1 RAASPRSSKK
11 KALKGT
17 VRMPVTKILTAG
29 IGEANLRDINVY
41 RERGGYKQWERAVR
55 ELTPNDVFEACDK
68 SGLRGRGGAGF
79 PTGRKWSFLPKDV
92 LPRYL
97 VCNCD
102 EAEPGTFKDHMLLEE
117 TPHLVLE
124 GILLGAYGI
133 NCHHAFIYI
142 RGEFKRG
149 YEIFM
154 QALEEARAAGL
165 IGKNL
170 FDKGYDLEV
179 TVHRGAGAYICGEET
194 GLLNS
199 LEGKRGEPRLKPPF
213 PAIAGLYGAPTVVN
227 NVETLAY
234 LVPILERGPEWFAAA
249 GTERSKGY
257 KIVSI
262 SGHVQKPGNYE
273 VPVGTTIRELIEI
286 AGGLR
291 PGRTFMAVQPGGGS
305 SACIFEEHLD
315 YPYDYESMAKA
326 GSMMGSGAF
335 TVFDDTTDFVK
346 AAFNLIRFY
355 THESC
360 GQCTPCREGGTWLER
375 VLHRFVE
382 GRGLR
387 SDLEMIRR
395 VGHAI
400 TGLNLCALG
409 DSIEPF
415 LLSVFN
421 RFPDQFEA
429 RLLKETVEA

>member
-1 RAASPRSSKK
+1 
-11 KALKGT
+11 
-17 VRMPVTKILTAG
+17 MPVTKVLTAG
-29 IGEANLRDINVY
+29 IGEADLRDIEVY
-41 RERGGYKQWERAVR
+41 RKRGGYKQLERAFK
-55 ELTPNDVFEACDK
+55 TMKPADVLEAADK

-79 PTGRKWSFLPKDV
+79 PTGRKWSFLPSNDK
-92 LPRYL
+92 PRYL

-133 NCHHAFIYI
+133 GSHHAYIYI

-149 YEIFM
+149 AEIFDQTIA
-154 QALEEARAAGL
+154 QARKAGL

-170 FDKGYDLEV
+170 FGTGYDLEV

-194 GLLNS
+194 ALLNS

-213 PAIAGLYGAPTVVN
+213 PAVAGLYGMPTVVN

-234 LVPILERGPEWFAAA
+234 LVPILEKGAEWFASV

-257 KIVSI
+257 KIISI

-273 VPVGTTIRELIEI
+273 VALGTPVRELIEI

-291 PGRTFMAVQPGGGS
+291 DGRKLMAIQPGGGS

-315 YPYDYESMAKA
+315 LPYDYESLAKA
-326 GSMMGSGAF
+326 GTMLGSGAM
-335 TVFDDTTDFVK
+335 VVMDDTTDFVK
-346 AAFNLIRFY
+346 AAHNLVRFFA
-355 THESC
+355 HESC
-360 GQCTPCREGGTWLER
+360 GQCTPCREGGDWLET
-375 VLHRFVE
+375 VLHRLVE
-382 GRGLR
+382 GRGVP
-387 SDLEMIRR
+387 SDIEMLQR
-395 VGHAI
+395 VGHQI
-400 TGLNLCALG
+400 TGINLCPLG

-415 LLSVFN
+415 LLSVLK
-421 RFPDQFEA
+421 RFPEQFEA
-429 RLLKETVEA
+429 RVLKETVSA

>member
-1 RAASPRSSKK
+1 
-11 KALKGT
+11 
-17 VRMPVTKILTAG
+17 MPVVKVLTAG
-29 IGEANLRDINVY
+29 IGEANLRDIDVY
-41 RERGGYKQWERAVR
+41 RQRGGYKQLERA
-55 ELTPNDVFEACDK
+55 LKTLKPTDVLDICDK

-79 PTGRKWSFLPKDV
+79 PTGRKWSFLPGNDK
-92 LPRYL
+92 PRYL

-102 EAEPGTFKDHMLLEE
+102 EAEPGTFKDHQLLEE
-117 TPHLVLE
+117 APHLVLE

-133 NCHHAFIYI
+133 GCHHAYIYI

-149 YEIFM
+149 YQIFM
-154 QALEEARAAGL
+154 ETLEAARKAGYV
-165 IGKNL
+165 GKNL
-170 FDKGYDLEV
+170 FGTGYDLEV

-194 GLLNS
+194 ALLNS

-213 PAIAGLYGAPTVVN
+213 PAVAGLYGMPTVVN

-234 LVPILERGPEWFAAA
+234 LVPILENGPEWFASV

-273 VPVGTTIRELIEI
+273 VPLGTPVRELIEI

-291 PGRTFMAVQPGGGS
+291 PGRKLMAIQPGGGS

-315 YPYDYESMAKA
+315 LPYDYESMAKA
-326 GSMMGSGAF
+326 GSMLGSAAF
-335 TVFDDTTDFVK
+335 CVMDDTTDFVK
-346 AAFNLIRFY
+346 AAFNLVRFFA
-355 THESC
+355 HESC
-360 GQCTPCREGGTWLER
+360 GQCTPCREGGHWLET

-382 GRGLR
+382 GRGLQ
-387 SDLEMIRR
+387 SDIDMLHK
-395 VGHAI
+395 VSHQI

-415 LLSVFN
+415 LASVLK
-421 RFPDQFEA
+421 RFPEQFEA
-429 RLLKETVEA
+429 RVLKEAALPA

>member
-1 RAASPRSSKK
+1 
-11 KALKGT
+11 
-17 VRMPVTKILTAG
+17 MPVVKVLTEG
-29 IGEANLRDINVY
+29 IGEANLRDIDVY
-41 RERGGYKQWERAVR
+41 KQRGGYKQLERALR
-55 ELTPNDVFEACDK
+55 TMKPADVLDLCDK

-79 PTGRKWSFLPKDV
+79 PTGKKWSFLPANDN
-92 LPRYL
+92 PRYL

-117 TPHLVLE
+117 SPHLVLE

-133 NCHHAFIYI
+133 GCHHAYIYI

-149 YEIFM
+149 YQIFM
-154 QALEEARAAGL
+154 QAVEDARKAGYL
-165 IGKNL
+165 GKNL
-170 FDKGYDLEV
+170 LGTGYDLEI

-194 GLLNS
+194 ALLNS

-213 PAIAGLYGAPTVVN
+213 PAVAGLYGMPTVVN

-234 LVPILERGPEWFAAA
+234 LVPILEKGAEWFASV

-273 VPVGTTIRELIEI
+273 VPLGTPVRELVEI

-291 PGRTFMAVQPGGGS
+291 PGRKLMAIQPGGGS

-315 YPYDYESMAKA
+315 LPYDYESMAKA
-326 GSMMGSGAF
+326 GSMLGSAAF
-335 TVFDDTTDFVK
+335 CVMDDTTDFVK
-346 AAFNLIRFY
+346 AAFNLVRFFA
-355 THESC
+355 HESC
-360 GQCTPCREGGTWLER
+360 GQCTPCREGGHWLEA

-382 GRGLR
+382 GRGLQ
-387 SDLEMIRR
+387 SDIDMLHK
-395 VGHAI
+395 VSHQI

-415 LLSVFN
+415 LASVLN
-421 RFPDQFEA
+421 RFPGQFEA
-429 RLLKETVEA
+429 RVLKEAALPA